1 MKGLRR
7 YEAMRRIDTKYQTSG
22 DITRLDGTPIPEDE
36 PLILFRGRD
45 RLVLP
50 MLEHY
55 LQLRLKAGT
64 SKDRLRLLQQQMGV
78 IKEWQQ
84 KNIDRTQIPD

>member
-1 MKGLRR
+1 
-7 YEAMRRIDTKYQTSG
+7 MRRIDTKYQTSG
-22 DITRLDGTPIPEDE
+22 DISKLDGTPIPNDE

-55 LQLRLKAGT
+55 LELRLKAGT
-64 SKDRLRLLQQQMGV
+64 SDKNLGLLREQMRV
-78 IKEWQQ
+78 IKDWQQ
-84 KNIDRTQIPD
+84 GNTDRTRIPE